1 MTQRKP
7 TADAGT
13 SGTEWFQDWFDD
25 DYLALYQHRD
35 STEARTFL
43 RHLRTQVGDPDALG
57 VVDLACGAGRHS
69 EILAGEFGWRVTGLD
84 LSMPLLRR
92 AVANQS
98 VAKRT
103 GPRYVRGDLRN
114 LPFADGTF
122 PLALNV
128 FTSFG
133 YFGDDDEHRQAL
145 GEMYRVLR
153 PGGTLVLDL
162 MNPTVAVASLVAEDE
177 TDTERWHVH
186 QRRRYVAASKRIE
199 KTIDLTARDG
209 SARQVRE
216 SVRLF
221 GPDELDE
228 MLKATRLNPVA
239 RWGGYEASTFD
250 PETSKRLITFAERA

>member
-1 MTQRKP
+1 MKP
-7 TADAGT
+7 KTSAQNAGK

-35 STEARTFL
+35 SEEARTFL
-43 RHLRTQVGDPDALG
+43 RHLRTQVGDPDERGA
-57 VVDLACGAGRHS
+57 VDLACGAGRHS

-84 LSMPLLRR
+84 LSMPLLQR
-92 AVANQS
+92 AVDNQRDER
-98 VAKRT
+98 VAR
-103 GPRYVRGDLRN
+103 PQYVRGDLRR
-114 LPFADGTF
+114 LPFGECTF
-122 PLALNV
+122 PLELNV

-133 YFGDDDEHRQAL
+133 YFGDDREHQLAL
-145 GEMYRVLR
+145 NEMYRVLC

-162 MNPTVAVASLVAEDE
+162 MNPAVAVASLVPKDE
-177 TDTERWHVH
+177 TTTERWHVR
-186 QRRRYVAASKRIE
+186 QRRRYVAATKRIE
-199 KTIDLTARDG
+199 KSIELTARDG

-221 GPDELDE
+221 EPDELDM

-239 RWGGYEASTFD
+239 RWGGYEASSFD